1 MKKHVL
7 LFNKVSKEFFA
18 RVSYNSLDAI
28 DKTFFTSKVVEFDE
42 STHEWDGGNLDN
54 GKVVLINSIL
64 PQVRE
69 TELDNRCGETIKST
83 YKPYHEFNIII
94 DVLSEIIEKENM
106 SSDAVNKFITMR
118 DYIAQRRLMNERYK
132 AAYIESPNFSYKS
145 KEEEIEEYNR
155 LLDGGLAERLAS
167 IGENNKQL

>member
-18 RVSYNSLDAI
+18 TVSYNALKAI
-28 DKTFFTSKVVEFDE
+28 DKNFFITKIVEFDDN
-42 STHEWDGGNLDN
+42 THEWDGGNLDN
-54 GKVVLINSIL
+54 GKVVLSTGVL
-64 PQVRE
+64 PPISE
-69 TELDNRCGETIKST
+69 TELDKRCAETIQQE

-106 SSDAVNKFITMR
+106 SSDAVNKFTTMR
-118 DYIAQRRLMNERYK
+118 DYIAKRRLMNERYK

-145 KEEEIEEYNR
+145 KEEEKEEYNR
-155 LLDGGLAERLAS
+155 LLDGGLAERIKRIES
-167 IGENNKQL
+167 YD